1 MDGMGRTV
9 PSMTFYCSHV
19 RLLVVFFSAVANDQS
34 LCPTKT
40 ETTELGDEAEQ
51 RQQHKS

>member
-1 MDGMGRTV
+1 MAEKTAVDIENDGV
-9 PSMTFYCSHV
+9 DI
-19 RLLVVFFSAVANDQS
+19 VANDQS